1 MKLLDI
7 LTEIR
12 INSENGYKYNLS
24 KIRNDY
30 SATFTTE
37 NGYEYEYQGEVI
49 DYDNDVIGYEGL
61 DVSFSVE
68 NMPNLQQ
75 NLEKTEKNINDIWV
89 MLYINTDNYDNY
101 DNYDKELFDPKTN
114 KGIINLDYLNWSGLI
129 NSDTEKV
136 AFVNYIQSKFSAFND
151 KPIDLN
157 QLSSYD
163 IPIYTGMMLIQES
176 INGFKVTLGNQELII
191 SKKHKNYLAMYF
203 KINLKELDE
212 NLLSYIK
219 PAIKN
224 FSLSKHIGHNVN
236 TNDGNIFKVMTT
248 VFRITK
254 EIFDS
259 DDKLKYLSFTSMV
272 NPKENIGKD
281 LSQSKRSKLY
291 NLYINQFYPK
301 SYKVTGDE
309 LDELDNNEDTIIY
322 RIIK

>member
-7 LTEIR
+7 LTEIS

-75 NLEKTEKNINDIWV
+75 HLEKTEKNINDIWV
-89 MLYINTDNYDNY
+89 MLYINTDNYD
-101 DNYDKELFDPKTN
+101 KELFDPKTN
-114 KGIINLDYLNWSGLI
+114 KGVINVDYTNWLGL
-129 NSDTEKV
+129 NSDTEKI
-136 AFVNYIQSKFSAFND
+136 AFLNYIKSKFSAFND

-163 IPIYTGMMLIQES
+163 ILIYTGMMLIQES

-219 PAIKN
+219 PEIKN
-224 FSLSKHIGHNVN
+224 FSLSKHIGHNIN

-259 DDKLKYLSFTSMV
+259 DDKLKYLSFTPMV

-281 LSQSKRSKLY
+281 LVQSKRSKLY
-291 NLYINQFYPK
+291 TLYINQFYPK

>member
-12 INSENGYKYNLS
+12 INSENGYVYNLS

-61 DVSFSVE
+61 DVSFRVE
-68 NMPNLQQ
+68 NIPNLQQ
-75 NLEKTEKNINDIWV
+75 HLEKTEKNINDIWV
-89 MLYINTDNYDNY
+89 MLYANT

-114 KGIINLDYLNWSGLI
+114 KGVINVDYTDWMGLNDVG
-129 NSDTEKV
+129 DTEKV

-157 QLSSYD
+157 QLSSYN
-163 IPIYTGMMLIQES
+163 IIIYDGWELNQQS
-176 INGFKVTLGNQELII
+176 INGFKVTSGNQELII
-191 SKKHKNYLAMYF
+191 CISEKNKNNIEMYF
-203 KINLKELDE
+203 KLNLKELDE
-212 NLLSYIK
+212 NLLYYIK
-219 PAIKN
+219 PEIKD
-224 FSLSKHIGHNVN
+224 FSLSKHIGYNVN
-236 TNDGNIFKVMTT
+236 TNDGNIFKVITT

-259 DDKLKYLSFTSMV
+259 DDKLKYLSFTPVV

-281 LSQSKRSKLY
+281 LVQSKRSKLY

-309 LDELDNNEDTIIY
+309 LDELGYDDDSIIY